1 MSEPKDM
8 TGLRFGRLL
17 VLEDSGERYNR
28 EIMWKCI
35 CDCGNIHIVRGG
47 HLRRGN
53 IQSCGCLQKETAEKY
68 NNLRRKY
75 KTKSLKKIGIL
86 KEE

>member
-8 TGLRFGRLL
+8 IGLRFGRLL

-35 CDCGNIHIVRGG
+35 CDCENIHIVRGG
-47 HLRRGN
+47 HLRNGYV
-53 IQSCGCLQKETAEKY
+53 QSCGCLQKETVKKY
-68 NNLRRKY
+68 NDLRHKY
-75 KTKSLKKIGIL
+75 KTKSLKKSKIL
-86 KEE
+86 Y